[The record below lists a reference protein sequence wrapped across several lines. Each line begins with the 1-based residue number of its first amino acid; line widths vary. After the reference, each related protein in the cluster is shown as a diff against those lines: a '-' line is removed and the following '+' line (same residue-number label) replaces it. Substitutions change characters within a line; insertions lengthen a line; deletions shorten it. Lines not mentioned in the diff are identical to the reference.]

1 MNYYDETIDKIK
13 NLIDQKEYE
22 KAKRLILN
30 ELDLPYVPK
39 DFEDKLNELLL
50 QVKQDTYKPLSL
62 SDEEIINY
70 LNMDE
75 SHQLIGVDALNR
87 RNLRDYIDICE
98 NYLSKPN
105 YANGKALLIDS
116 LISQQ
121 IDHEFIYKDDN
132 REVTFNPIKIL
143 PVEENDTYIECYK
156 RIQDI
161 YMKEPSIIIMANQLL
176 YKEFMMK
183 LPETFNKEDIDTII
197 NKIVA
202 FIEDAFK

>member
-22 KAKRLILN
+22 EAKRLILN

-105 YANGKALLIDS
+105 YANSKALLIDS

-132 REVTFNPIKIL
+132 REVSFNPIKIL